1 MLKTRILPSL
11 LLFLLVNSC
20 ATNLPVEFPPN
31 PIDLTNATIV
41 IRDGDLPLVE
51 QTAVTVLVEEVEKRT
66 GIKWEVSTNVSKVN
80 YNLILTSFGNGVINL
95 QTKEPKRS
103 TLIKFTNSHPECFS
117 ITTGDKM
124 IWIIGAD
131 PKGSLNG
138 VGKFLRTIEMSPGK
152 ILLHHPINISSALD
166 HKIRGHQ
173 LGYRNTANSYDAWTP
188 EQYDQYIRELAIFG
202 TNAIENIPLSASDSP
217 HMPIPRPEMNRVM
230 GTICAK
236 YGMQYWVWT
245 PATVDLSNPKQRSA
259 HLLEH
264 EQFYKDCTK
273 LDAVF
278 FPGGDPGHNHPKDV
292 MPFLAEL
299 SVILSKHHPKTK
311 IWMSLQGFEEEG
323 IDYFF
328 NWITANQPD
337 WFGGAVGGPSSPP
350 LPYMR
355 ERLPKKYLLRDY
367 PDITHTVRCQ
377 HPAPWIDPAIAFT
390 SGREGSNPSPIQYST
405 IFRHN
410 RKFIDGFITYSDGM
424 HDDVNKFVY
433 SALGWDHDL
442 NVNSIIS
449 EYSQFFFGPKFAE
462 EITEGIFGLEKNW
475 GGSLADN
482 PNVMP
487 TFKLFEYINRESPE
501 LQSNWRWQL
510 LQLKSYYDAYTQDR
524 LIFEQGLENE
534 VNSILGRAETIGANN
549 AMKQALAI
557 FAKAD
562 EKRVAPKLRKNIVQL
577 CDNLFENIGY
587 QTSVDK
593 YQANGYE
600 RGAILDYLDYPLNN
614 RWWVEDQFAEIKLL
628 ESEDKKIDCLDII
641 RKWEN
646 PGPGSYYDDI
656 GNVAQSEHV
665 LRGKPFVE
673 DPLMGTNPNPDFM
686 WWENQ
691 MSRERQSWISKM
703 DWPVGLQYTDLDTST
718 TYILR
723 TTGFGQCL
731 ARVNG
736 ERIYP
741 SLDGKG
747 IGEIKEFQIPK
758 TLYKN
763 GIITLTF
770 DIPHEPDINWRRQSR
785 LSEVWLVNTVK

>member
-1 MLKTRILPSL
+1 MS
-11 LLFLLVNSC
+11 SC
-20 ATNLPVEFPPN
+20 ATKPQWEAHPM
-31 PIDLTNATIV
+31 PIDLTNATVI
-41 IRDGDLPLVE
+41 IRDGELPLVE

-66 GIKWEVSTNVSKVN
+66 GIKWDISTEIPKDGAGIIVKSV
-80 YNLILTSFGNGVINL
+80 
-95 QTKEPKRS
+95 KES
-103 TLIKFTNSHPECFS
+103 SAIGKFKPSHSMALNFS
-117 ITTGDKM
+117 IGTRKDTISITG
-124 IWIIGAD
+124 AN
-131 PKGSLNG
+131 PKGTLNG
-138 VGKFLRTIEMSPGK
+138 VGKFLRSIEMSPGK
-152 ILLHHPINISSALD
+152 IILPHPINISSAPD

-202 TNAIENIPLSASDSP
+202 TNAIENIPMSSKDSP
-217 HMPIPRPEMNRVM
+217 HMVIPPDKMNRIL
-230 GTICAK
+230 GNICAK

-245 PATVDLSNPKQRSA
+245 PATVDLSNPNQRSA
-259 HLLEH
+259 HILKNE
-264 EQFYKDCTK
+264 EFYKSCSN

-292 MPFLAEL
+292 MPFLAKL
-299 SVILSKHHPKTK
+299 SVILAKHHPKAK
-311 IWMSLQGFEEEG
+311 VWMSLQGFEEEG

-328 NWITANQPD
+328 NWITKYQPD

-350 LPYMR
+350 LPFMR

-377 HPAPWIDPAIAFT
+377 HPVPWIDPAIAFT

-405 IFRHN
+405 IFKHN
-410 RKFIDGFITYSDGM
+410 QNFINGFITYSDGM
-424 HDDVNKFVY
+424 HDDVNKFVF

-449 EYSQFFFGPKFAE
+449 EYIRFFFGPKYEE
-462 EITEGIFGLEKNW
+462 EISDGIFGLEKNW
-475 GGSLADN
+475 DGSLGDN

-487 TFKLFEYINRESPE
+487 TFKLFEYVNQESSE

-510 LQLKSYYDAYTQDR
+510 LLLKSNYDAYTQER
-524 LIFEQGLENE
+524 LIFEQELEYE
-534 VNSILGRAETIGANN
+534 VNSILGTAKSISADN
-549 AMKQALAI
+549 AMEQALAI

-562 EKRVAPKLRKNIVQL
+562 EINVAMELRTNIVR
-577 CDNLFENIGY
+577 LFDDLFKSIGY
-587 QTSVDK
+587 QTSVEK
-593 YQANGYE
+593 YQANGFE
-600 RGAILDYLDYPLNN
+600 RGAVLDYLDYPLNN

-628 ESEDKKIDCLDII
+628 ESEDEKIARLDII
-641 RKWEN
+641 RNWEN

-665 LRGKPFVE
+665 LQGKPFEE
-673 DPLMGTNPNPDFM
+673 DPLMKTNPNPDFM

-703 DWPVGLQYTDLDTST
+703 DWPVGLQYDGLDTSA
-718 TYILR
+718 TYLLR
-723 TTGFGQCL
+723 TTGYGQCL
-731 ARVNG
+731 AKVNG

-741 SLDGKG
+741 SINGKE

-758 TLYKN
+758 TLYKD

-785 LSEVWLVNTVK
+785 LSEVWLVRE

>member
-1 MLKTRILPSL
+1 MMREKILNLNITTIFLILTISL
-11 LLFLLVNSC
+11 LGNFC
-20 ATNLPVEFPPN
+20 ATQPQEVAPPN
-31 PIDLTNATIV
+31 SIDLTNATVV
-41 IRDGDLPLVE
+41 IRSGDLQLVE

-66 GIKWEVSTNVSKVN
+66 GIKWSISTEYPQTGIGIIVKSVKKS
-80 YNLILTSFGNGVINL
+80 SFDA
-95 QTKEPKRS
+95 
-103 TLIKFTNSHPECFS
+103 KFKPSHSLALNFS
-117 ITTGDKM
+117 IGTRKDT
-124 IWIIGAD
+124 ISIIGVN
-131 PKGSLNG
+131 PKGALNG

-152 ILLHHPINISSALD
+152 IILPHPINISSAPD

-173 LGYRNTANSYDAWTP
+173 LGYRNTANSYDAWSP

-217 HMPIPRPEMNRVM
+217 HMPITRSEMNRAL
-230 GTICAK
+230 GNICAK

-264 EQFYKDCTK
+264 EKFYKDCTK

-299 SVILSKHHPKTK
+299 SVILKKHHPKAK

-323 IDYFF
+323 IEYFF
-328 NWITANQPD
+328 NWITKHQPD

-377 HPAPWIDPAIAFT
+377 HPVPWIDPAIAFT
-390 SGREGSNPSPIQYST
+390 SGREGSNPAPIQYSS
-405 IFRHN
+405 IFLHN
-410 RKFIDGFITYSDGM
+410 QEYIDGFITYSDGM

-433 SALGWDHDL
+433 SVLGWNHEL

-449 EYSQFFFGPKFAE
+449 EYSRFFFGPKYAE
-462 EITEGIFGLEKNW
+462 EISDGIFGLEKNW

-482 PNVMP
+482 PNVTP
-487 TFKLFEYINRESPE
+487 TFKLFEYIDQESPE
-501 LQSNWRWQL
+501 LQTNWRWQL
-510 LQLKSYYDAYTQDR
+510 LVLKSNYDAYTQER
-524 LIFEQGLENE
+524 FIFEEGLENT
-534 VNSILGRAETIGANN
+534 VNSILGTAKSISADN
-549 AMKQALAI
+549 AMDQALTI
-557 FAKAD
+557 FKKAD
-562 EKRVAPKLRKNIVQL
+562 EINVAMELRTNIVRL
-577 CDNLFENIGY
+577 CDDLFNSIGY
-587 QTSVDK
+587 QTSVKIYD
-593 YQANGYE
+593 ASGYE

-614 RWWVEDQFAEIKLL
+614 RWWVEDQFADIRLL
-628 ESEDKKIDCLDII
+628 ETEDEKISRLDII

-665 LRGKPFVE
+665 LRGKPFTD
-673 DPLMGTNPNPDFM
+673 DPLMETNPNPDFM

-703 DWPVGLQYTDLDTST
+703 DWPVGLEYTDLDTSAN
-718 TYILR
+718 YILR
-723 TTGFGQCL
+723 TTGYGQCL
-731 ARVNG
+731 ARING

-741 SLDGKG
+741 SLDGKE

-758 TLYKN
+758 YLYKN
-763 GIITLTF
+763 GHIKLIF

-785 LSEVWLVNTVK
+785 LSEVWLVNSVK